1 MTVIFPNNR
10 SPESI
15 TSFTKEIE
23 TVKSEQSSRV
33 ERVAKALWA
42 VGLVSVMA
50 GVAGLLTLGIG
61 GGAMAAGFGLI
72 GAVVAAVVVAIGL
85 CCLVA
90 KGCLSLKRSNWFNK
104 EQRLWIESKSRYQD
118 LLAAT
123 LETNRLLQQKVE
135 DLSLENEE
143 NLELHREDVAQYE
156 QVLQGQ
162 YEHIAKLLDLQRTLS
177 DEKKSLAKMLEENS
191 RLLEKRETEMISLKE
206 KLLMSETE
214 KDEMADEALE
224 FEKRLLGLDL
234 GRRASI

>member
-23 TVKSEQSSRV
+23 TVKSEQSSTV

-42 VGLVSVMA
+42 VGLVSIIA
-50 GVAGLLTLGIG
+50 GVAGLLALGIG

-90 KGCLSLKRSNWFNK
+90 KGCLSLKRSDWFNK

-123 LETNRLLQQKVE
+123 LETNRLLQKKVE

-143 NLELHREDVAQYE
+143 NLDLHREDVAQYE

-162 YEHIAKLLDLQRTLS
+162 YEHIAKLLDLQRTIS

-191 RLLEKRETEMISLKE
+191 RLLEKREMEMLSLKE
-206 KLLMSETE
+206 QLLMSEEE
-214 KDEMADEALE
+214 KDGMADEALE

>member
-72 GAVVAAVVVAIGL
+72 GTVVAAVVVAVGL

-90 KGCLSLKRSNWFNK
+90 KGCLSLKRSNWFDK
-104 EQRLWIESKSRYQD
+104 EQRLWIEAKSRSQA
-118 LLAAT
+118 LLADA

-143 NLELHREDVAQYE
+143 NLELHKEDVAQYE

-162 YEHIAKLLDLQRTLS
+162 YEHIARLLDLQRTIS
-177 DEKKSLAKMLEENS
+177 DEKKSLAKMLEES
-191 RLLEKRETEMISLKE
+191 SHLLEEAKTEIKSLKE
-206 KLLMSETE
+206 QLSMSESE
-214 KDEMADEALE
+214 KEEMAQEALE
-224 FEKRLLGLDL
+224 FEKMQLGLDF

>member
-1 MTVIFPNNR
+1 MTVIFPNNC

-23 TVKSEQSSRV
+23 TVKSEQSSKV

-42 VGLVSVMA
+42 VGLVSVIA
-50 GVAGLLTLGIG
+50 GVAGLLALGIG

-72 GAVVAAVVVAIGL
+72 GAVVAAVVVAVGL

-90 KGCLSLKRSNWFNK
+90 KGCLSLKRSNWFDK
-104 EQRLWIESKSRYQD
+104 EQRLWIESKSKSQT
-118 LLAAT
+118 LLEEA
-123 LETNRLLQQKVE
+123 LETNRLLQQKIE

-143 NLELHREDVAQYE
+143 NLDLHKEDVAQYE

-162 YEHIAKLLDLQRTLS
+162 YDHIARLLDLQRTIS
-177 DEKKSLAKMLEENS
+177 DEKKSLAKMLEES
-191 RLLEKRETEMISLKE
+191 SHLLEEAKTEIKSLKE
-206 KLLMSETE
+206 QLSMSEEE
-214 KDEMADEALE
+214 KAEMAQEALE
-224 FEKRLLGLDL
+224 FEKMQLGLEF

>member
-23 TVKSEQSSRV
+23 TVKSEQSSKV

-42 VGLVSVMA
+42 VGLVSIIA

-72 GAVVAAVVVAIGL
+72 GTVVAAVVVAVGL

-143 NLELHREDVAQYE
+143 NLELHKEDVAQYE

-162 YEHIAKLLDLQRTLS
+162 YEHIGKLLELQRTIS

-191 RLLEKRETEMISLKE
+191 RLLEKRETEMLSLKE
-206 KLLMSETE
+206 QLLMSEEE
-214 KDEMADEALE
+214 KDGMADEVLE
-224 FEKRLLGLDL
+224 LEKAQRGIES

>member
-72 GAVVAAVVVAIGL
+72 GTVVAAVVVAIGL

-123 LETNRLLQQKVE
+123 LETNRLLQNKVE

-143 NLELHREDVAQYE
+143 NLELHKEDVAQYE

-162 YEHIAKLLDLQRTLS
+162 YEHIGKLLELQRTIS

-191 RLLEKRETEMISLKE
+191 RLLEKRETEMLSLKE
-206 KLLMSETE
+206 QLLMSEEE
-214 KDEMADEALE
+214 KDGMADEVLE
-224 FEKRLLGLDL
+224 LEKMQRGIES

>member
-72 GAVVAAVVVAIGL
+72 GAVVAAVVVAVGL

-123 LETNRLLQQKVE
+123 LETNRLLQKKVL

-143 NLELHREDVAQYE
+143 NLELHKEDVAQYE

-162 YEHIAKLLDLQRTLS
+162 YEHIGKLLELQRTIS

>member
-50 GVAGLLTLGIG
+50 GVAGLLALGIG

-72 GAVVAAVVVAIGL
+72 GTVVAAVVVAVGL
-85 CCLVA
+85 CFLVA

-123 LETNRLLQQKVE
+123 LETNRLLQKKVE

-143 NLELHREDVAQYE
+143 NLELHKEDVAQYE

-162 YEHIAKLLDLQRTLS
+162 YEHIGKLLELQRTIS

-191 RLLEKRETEMISLKE
+191 RLLEKRETEMLSLKE
-206 KLLMSETE
+206 QLLMSESE
-214 KDEMADEALE
+214 KEEMAQEALE